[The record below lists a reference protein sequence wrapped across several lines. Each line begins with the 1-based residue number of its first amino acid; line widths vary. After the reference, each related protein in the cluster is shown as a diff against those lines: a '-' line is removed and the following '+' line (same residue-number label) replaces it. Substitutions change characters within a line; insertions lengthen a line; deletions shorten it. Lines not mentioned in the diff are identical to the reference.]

1 MELFD
6 IIDENGN
13 PTGKIVE
20 RSIAHAEGI
29 PHRTAHIWIIRRRN
43 EKTEILLQKRSR
55 NKDSFP
61 GKFDTSSAGH
71 IQAGDEPMESAL
83 RELKE
88 ELGIHAESADLQF
101 AGKFPISFA
110 REFHGKIFRDEEIA
124 FVYIYDHPVEIDH
137 LTLQK
142 EEVEEVQWFDL
153 EETYQQCSQHRDKFC
168 VPLGGLQLVRQF
180 IKSNG
185 NTIKELKIMR
195 KDFGAKPYTYPQPVL
210 MIATYGEDGKP
221 DVMNAAWGGISDDKE
236 ISICVSENHKTTE
249 NILKKG
255 AFTVSMADVDHM
267 TACDYVGIVSGN
279 KEPDK
284 FVKAGFTAEKSEK
297 VDAPIIKELPICIEC
312 KLKSYDKDTCRLIG
326 EIVNVSV
333 DESVLDENGNV
344 DVAKAAPIT
353 FDPFNNAYIRL
364 GEKVGDAFKAGT
376 ALK

>member
-1 MELFD
+1 MEIFD

-13 PTGKIVE
+13 PTGKTVE

-29 PHRTAHIWIIRRRN
+29 RHRTAHIWIIRRKNGR
-43 EKTEILLQKRSR
+43 TEILLQKRSR

-71 IQAGDEPMESAL
+71 IQAGDEPLESAL

-88 ELGIHAESADLQF
+88 ELGIHAVPEDLQF

-110 REFHGKIFRDEEIA
+110 KEFHGKMFRDEEIA
-124 FVYIYDHPVEIDH
+124 FVYIYDHPVEIDR

-153 EETYQQCSQHRDKFC
+153 EETYQQCRQHRDKFC
-168 VPLGGLQLVRQF
+168 VPLGGLQLVREF
-180 IKSNG
+180 IKNNNNNEYKGEKQS
-185 NTIKELKIMR
+185 
-195 KDFGAKPYTYPQPVL
+195 KPYIYPQPVL

-236 ISICVSENHKTTE
+236 ISICVSESHKTTE

-284 FVKAGFTAEKSEK
+284 FAKAGFTAEKSEK
-297 VDAPIIKELPICIEC
+297 VDAPIIKELPICVEC
-312 KLKSYDKDTCRLIG
+312 KLKSYDKQTCRLVG

-333 DESVLDENGNV
+333 DERVLDKNGNV

-364 GEKVGDAFKAGT
+364 GEKVGDAFKAGA

>member
-71 IQAGDEPMESAL
+71 IQAGDEPM
-83 RELKE
+83 
-88 ELGIHAESADLQF
+88 ESADLQF

-185 NTIKELKIMR
+185 NTIKE
-195 KDFGAKPYTYPQPVL
+195 
-210 MIATYGEDGKP
+210 
-221 DVMNAAWGGISDDKE
+221 
-236 ISICVSENHKTTE
+236 
-249 NILKKG
+249 
-255 AFTVSMADVDHM
+255 
-267 TACDYVGIVSGN
+267 
-279 KEPDK
+279 
-284 FVKAGFTAEKSEK
+284 
-297 VDAPIIKELPICIEC
+297 
-312 KLKSYDKDTCRLIG
+312 
-326 EIVNVSV
+326 
-333 DESVLDENGNV
+333 
-344 DVAKAAPIT
+344 
-353 FDPFNNAYIRL
+353 
-364 GEKVGDAFKAGT
+364 
-376 ALK
+376 

>member
-6 IIDENGN
+6 IIDENGD
-13 PTGKIVE
+13 PTGQTIE

-88 ELGIHAESADLQF
+88 ELGIHAEPADLQF

-110 REFHGKIFRDEEIA
+110 REFHGKLFRDEEIA

-185 NTIKELKIMR
+185 NTIKE
-195 KDFGAKPYTYPQPVL
+195 
-210 MIATYGEDGKP
+210 
-221 DVMNAAWGGISDDKE
+221 
-236 ISICVSENHKTTE
+236 
-249 NILKKG
+249 
-255 AFTVSMADVDHM
+255 
-267 TACDYVGIVSGN
+267 
-279 KEPDK
+279 
-284 FVKAGFTAEKSEK
+284 
-297 VDAPIIKELPICIEC
+297 
-312 KLKSYDKDTCRLIG
+312 
-326 EIVNVSV
+326 
-333 DESVLDENGNV
+333 
-344 DVAKAAPIT
+344 
-353 FDPFNNAYIRL
+353 
-364 GEKVGDAFKAGT
+364 
-376 ALK
+376 